1 MEGVT
6 HHYVSLPT
14 GVRLHYVEWAQTV
27 PGGGTSGRGLPPLV
41 LCHGWPDF
49 WFTWRHQVR
58 HVRVSPPALLARCL
72 DRGSPPPPVCRYELL
87 GQLATTSSCRTCV
100 ALASRWVRM
109 RCGGPNRCCCCMLS
123 RRRRRPCA
131 AVTH

>member
-14 GVRLHYVEWAQTV
+14 GVRLHYVEWAQTTT
-27 PGGGTSGRGLPPLV
+27 PGADTAGAGSRTSGRGLPPLV

-58 HVRVSPPALLARCL
+58 LVRVSPPALLARCL

-87 GQLATTSSCRTCV
+87 G
-100 ALASRWVRM
+100 
-109 RCGGPNRCCCCMLS
+109 
-123 RRRRRPCA
+123 
-131 AVTH
+131 